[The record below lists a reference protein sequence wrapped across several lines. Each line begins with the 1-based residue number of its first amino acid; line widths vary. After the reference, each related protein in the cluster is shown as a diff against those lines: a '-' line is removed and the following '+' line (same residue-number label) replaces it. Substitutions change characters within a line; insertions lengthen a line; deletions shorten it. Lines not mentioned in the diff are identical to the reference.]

1 MGQGDVSTVA
11 VGNEVLG
18 ETNYNPKVYPYT
30 KAVHPDQGSTTLVK
44 VLAESVKILF

>member
-11 VGNEVLG
+11 VGNEVLD
-18 ETNYNPKVYPYT
+18 ETSYNPKVYT